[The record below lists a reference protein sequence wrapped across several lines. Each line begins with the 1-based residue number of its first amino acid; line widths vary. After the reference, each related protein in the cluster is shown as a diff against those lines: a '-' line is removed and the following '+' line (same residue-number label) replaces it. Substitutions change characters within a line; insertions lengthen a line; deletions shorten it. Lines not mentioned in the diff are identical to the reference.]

1 MMDSLGELAAGFG
14 VAVTAGNL
22 LASFTGVLLGTVVGI
37 LPGVGPIS
45 AIALLLPATFGLP
58 PATAL
63 IMLAGVYYGAQYG
76 GSTSAILLNLP
87 GEASSAV
94 TCIDG
99 YAMARQGRAG
109 VALTTAAIGS
119 FVGGCAGTAA
129 IAVFSPALT
138 RIALS
143 FGPAEYVALMA
154 CGMVAGA
161 ALSGSRL
168 LEGAAMVA
176 LGILAGLVGA
186 DLTQGVERFTFGIPQ
201 LSDGINF
208 AVVAIGAF
216 GIAEV
221 MDAFNRPA
229 HRKAVPSEPHMLVPR
244 GAERRAAAS
253 AVARG
258 TLIGSVLGVL
268 PGGGAIISSFGAYAV
283 EKRLA
288 RDPWR
293 FGHGAIEGVA
303 APESANNAAAQT
315 AFIPLLMLGVPANAV
330 MGLMLGAMTIHGVVP
345 GPDLAT
351 TRPDVFWGV
360 VVAMAIGNV
369 MLLVLNLPLVGLW
382 VRVLAIPD
390 RLLYPS
396 ILLMACIGVYSVN
409 HSTFDLMLAGVFGIV
424 GFIMMRLDLDRTSFL
439 LGFILG
445 PLLEENLRR
454 ALTFSGGD
462 PTVFFRRPASL
473 VILLIGC
480 LLAVGGS
487 PLGSPLV
494 MRQLRRLTGAT
505 EVSPH

>member
-1 MMDSLGELAAGFG
+1 MALMDTLHELAVGFS
-14 VAVTAGNL
+14 VASTTANL
-22 LASFTGVLLGTVVGI
+22 LASFSGVLLGTIVGI
-37 LPGVGPIS
+37 LPGVGPVS
-45 AIALLLPATFGLP
+45 TIALLLPATFGLP
-58 PATAL
+58 PETAL

-99 YAMARQGRAG
+99 HAMARQGRAG

-119 FVGGCAGTAA
+119 FVAGCAGTAA
-129 IAVFSPALT
+129 IAAFAPVLT

-143 FGPAEYVALMA
+143 FGPAEYVALLA
-154 CGMVAGA
+154 CGLAAAA
-161 ALSGSRL
+161 ALSGGRL

-176 LGILAGLVGA
+176 LGILVGLVGA
-186 DLTQGVERFTFGIPQ
+186 DLTQGVERFTFGIWQ
-201 LSDGINF
+201 VSDGIGF

-221 MDAFNRPA
+221 MDGFSRPA
-229 HRKAVPSEPHMLVPR
+229 NRRAIPSGSHMLLPR
-244 GAERRAAAS
+244 GAERRAAAT
-253 AVARG
+253 AVVRG
-258 TLIGSVLGVL
+258 TFIGAMLGVL
-268 PGGGAIISSFGAYAV
+268 PGGGSIISSFGAYAV
-283 EKRLA
+283 EKRLS
-288 RDPWR
+288 RDPSR

-315 AFIPLLMLGVPANAV
+315 SFIPLLTLGIPANAV

-351 TRPDVFWGV
+351 TRPDLFWGV

-369 MLLVLNLPLVGLW
+369 MLLVLNLPLIGLW
-382 VRVLAIPD
+382 VKLLAIPD

-409 HSTFDLMLAGVFGIV
+409 HSTFDVILAAVFGVI
-424 GFIMMRLDLDRTSFL
+424 GFIMMRLDLDRTAFL

-462 PTVFFRRPASL
+462 PTVFLRRPASL
-473 VILLIGC
+473 VILLIGG

-487 PLGSPLV
+487 PLVST
-494 MRQLRRLTGAT
+494 RLRRLTGAT
-505 EVSPH
+505 NVGPD